1 MADLLVRQQLSL
13 AEFIL
18 LIIVGGLALG
28 ILTYSDVINHDFYVK
43 PIIAECF
50 PENQSDFCTE
60 LRQLHGL
67 KSDEQIRI
75 GAAYWDLLQL
85 QAFGIGALLFILRVG
100 FGYLAERG
108 ISGLLILKGL
118 LWGGT
123 FTALFLFGWL
133 DFGYYI
139 IQQEPI
145 PETLPWLD
153 ESGIFVFVKVL
164 GPDNTTVDRGDLY
177 LGMMIGAT
185 IILAIWLLFI
195 YRWNKMKLAARKV
208 GI

>member
-1 MADLLVRQQLSL
+1 MSDLLARQQLSL

-43 PIIAECF
+43 PIISECF
-50 PENQSDFCTE
+50 AENQSKFCLE
-60 LRQLHGL
+60 IRELHGL
-67 KSDEQIRI
+67 ASDAHIKI
-75 GAAYWDLLQL
+75 GTAYWKLLQL

-100 FGYLAERG
+100 FGYLAERK
-108 ISGLLILKGL
+108 ISGLLILKGF

-133 DFGYYI
+133 DFGYYM
-139 IQQEPI
+139 IQNEPI
-145 PETLPWLD
+145 PDTLPWLD
-153 ESGIFVFVKVL
+153 DSGIFVFVKVL

-177 LGMMIGAT
+177 LGMIVGAT
-185 IILAIWLLFI
+185 IIVAIWMLFI

>member
-1 MADLLVRQQLSL
+1 M
-13 AEFIL
+13 
-18 LIIVGGLALG
+18 
-28 ILTYSDVINHDFYVK
+28 
-43 PIIAECF
+43 
-50 PENQSDFCTE
+50 
-60 LRQLHGL
+60 
-67 KSDEQIRI
+67 
-75 GAAYWDLLQL
+75 
-85 QAFGIGALLFILRVG
+85 LFILRVG
-100 FGYLAERG
+100 FGYLAERE
-108 ISGLLILKGL
+108 ISGLLILKGF

-133 DFGYYI
+133 DFGYYM

-177 LGMMIGAT
+177 LGMFVGAT
-185 IILAIWLLFI
+185 IIIVIWMLFI